1 MKSRFLLPGALFIT
15 TLVVLVL
22 VIPLAQGPSLRS
34 HDEAL
39 RQAFGTGTD

>member
-1 MKSRFLLPGALFIT
+1 LLPGALFIT
-15 TLVVLVL
+15 ALVILVMA
-22 VIPLAQGPSLRS
+22 IPLAQGPSLRF